1 MPDLLNF
8 VNAPNKSFFGLDKGS
23 SHSFTI
29 PTSVKDQLIGHFK
42 LGEGNLQT
50 EILLKVDENEYL
62 AEIRM
67 GRILN
72 IRRHRISDR
81 KEGCVL
87 KIQWGKFPETKTKMR
102 DFFKSAREIVIKGE
116 KNKTNFAKFILEEE
130 NKFLVTNIINQRF
143 V

>member
-1 MPDLLNF
+1 MPDLLIF

-29 PTSVKDQLIGHFK
+29 PVSVKNQLISHFK

-50 EILLKVDENEYL
+50 KILLKIDGNEYL

-72 IRRHRISDR
+72 IRRHRRTDR

-87 KIQWGKFPETKTKMR
+87 KLQWGKFPETKAKMR
-102 DFFKSAREIVIKGE
+102 NFFKSAREIVIEGE
-116 KNKTNFAKFILEEE
+116 KNKTNFAKFVLVEE
-130 NKFLVTNIINQRF
+130 NKFLVNNIINQ
-143 V
+143 